1 MYSLLDAAGG
11 DPKDPVLLNAVGQ
24 IGMAMRTGY
33 IDLVEHSDG
42 EIGIRLTEK
51 GRATDSNELVEL
63 MRCEDN
69 KQGELP

>member
-1 MYSLLDAAGG
+1 
-11 DPKDPVLLNAVGQ
+11 
-24 IGMAMRTGY
+24 MAMRTGY